1 MPRFVRQSVQ
11 AVFDLAVLSAAY
23 WLAFLFRFE
32 FSLPEVWRSPSLIGW
47 PYVVLIEYFALSAF
61 GVPRLSWRYIS
72 MRESARIA
80 VAVAFATAILAGL
93 RLALPVMRE
102 FVLVPYGVLCMNF
115 YLGFVGLVGVR
126 AIRRIFGEVVDRKR
140 RAVGRK
146 RERVLLIGAGDAGIV
161 VAREIASR
169 PDLALHPVGFLDDD
183 HLKVGMRIGGLAVL
197 GRIDEVAEIAA
208 RKRVTRVL
216 ITIANAA
223 GPQIRAITMRCRN
236 AGLETKIIP
245 GIYEIVGDRVNLSRI
260 REVAIEDLLGRE
272 PVSLDEDQLNASIR
286 GSVVMVTGAGGS
298 IGSELCRQVCRYAP
312 SKLVLVERFENALF
326 EIHRELTGLYPDL
339 AIEPWIG
346 DVTDPRRM
354 TAVFGETR
362 PSIVFHAAAHKHVP
376 MMEQNPGEAIKNNI
390 GGTRLIA
397 DLADR
402 NGVER
407 FVLISTDKAV
417 NPTSVMGATKRIA
430 EIYTQALALRSRTRF
445 VTVRFGNVLGS
456 NGSVIPIFKQQIAA
470 GGPVTVTHPD
480 MQRYF
485 MTIPEASQLVLQ
497 AGAMG
502 TGGEIFILDMG
513 EPVKIVDLA
522 RDLITLSGFRPGIDI
537 EIKFNGVRPGEK
549 LFEQLATDAEHA
561 DKTKHPKIY
570 IGRIRAPGW
579 AEVARGIDHLLALA
593 PDAGAPELRA
603 ALRTLVPEY
612 TGGLAKSSQPV
623 VALPATR
630 RRRKHDGMPTLPTL
644 PTLRD
649 LTVVPELLMPAG
661 STTPGSPAPMVPVP
675 AATVPVPTMLE
686 LPRLPDMAVAPG
698 SMLDRPDAAVS
709 AVSIDHAK
717 PRRDTGTQP
726 LFAVRAVR
734 G

>member
-11 AVFDLAVLSAAY
+11 AAFDLAVLSAAY

-32 FSLPEVWRSPSLIGW
+32 FSLPDAWRTPSLIGW
-47 PYVVLIEYFALSAF
+47 PYVVLVEYLLLGVF

-72 MRESARIA
+72 IRESGRIA
-80 VAVAFATAILAGL
+80 VAVALAAALLVGL

-115 YLGFVGLVGVR
+115 SLCFVGLVGVR
-126 AIRRIFGEVVDRKR
+126 AIRRIVGEIAERQRRGAGR
-140 RAVGRK
+140 RAGGKK
-146 RERVLLIGAGDAGIV
+146 RERVLLIGAGQAGV
-161 VAREIASR
+161 MVAREIASR

-183 HLKVGMRIGGLAVL
+183 DLKVGMQIGGLPVL

-223 GPQIRAITMRCRN
+223 GPQIRAITLRCRD

-272 PVSLDEDQLNASIR
+272 PVQLDEDELNRSIR
-286 GSVVMVTGAGGS
+286 GAVVMVTGAGGS

-312 SKLVLVERFENALF
+312 ARLVLVERFENALF

-346 DVTDPRRM
+346 DVTDARRM
-354 TAVFGETR
+354 TQVFAEAR

-376 MMEQNPGEAIKNNI
+376 MMEQNPGEAIKNNV

-402 NGVER
+402 TGVDR
-407 FVLISTDKAV
+407 FVLVSTDKAV
-417 NPTSVMGATKRIA
+417 NPTSVMGATKRVA
-430 EIYTQALALRSRTRF
+430 EIYTQALAQRSRTRF

-522 RDLITLSGFRPGIDI
+522 RDLIALSGFRPGVDI

-561 DKTKHPKIY
+561 DKTKHPKIF
-570 IGRIRAPGW
+570 IGRIGAPGW
-579 AEVARGIDHLLALA
+579 AEVSHAVDDLVALVEAEA
-593 PDAGAPELRA
+593 PRIRA
-603 ALRTLVPEY
+603 ALRALVPEY

-623 VALPATR
+623 VALPAAR
-630 RRRKHDGMPTLPTL
+630 RARRKLKGVPTL
-644 PTLRD
+644 D
-649 LTVVPELLMPAG
+649 LLAIPD
-661 STTPGSPAPMVPVP
+661 VP
-675 AATVPVPTMLE
+675 AAPGVSDVIE
-686 LPRLPDMAVAPG
+686 LPRLPEAPAEPLVALASPPHADR
-698 SMLDRPDAAVS
+698 SDRPEPAHAD
-709 AVSIDHAK
+709 AK

-726 LFAVRAVR
+726 RLAVRAVQ